1 MESVNDASYDG
12 LAGFTCH
19 NKPKPL
25 SRRESNSGVK
35 NMAKG
40 TAKLRNVQQLGE
52 SLKGKA
58 GGVAEATT
66 LYT

>member
-35 NMAKG
+35 NMVKG
-40 TAKLRNVQQLGE
+40 TVKLRNCAAVE
-52 SLKGKA
+52 SLEGKA
-58 GGVAEATT
+58 GEVAETTT